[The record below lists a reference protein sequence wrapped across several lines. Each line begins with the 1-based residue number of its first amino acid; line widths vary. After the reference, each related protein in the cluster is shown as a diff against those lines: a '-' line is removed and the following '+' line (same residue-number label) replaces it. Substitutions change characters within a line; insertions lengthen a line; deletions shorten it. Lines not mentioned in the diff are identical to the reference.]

1 MLWAKLVVIIFWFIG
16 MICAILATKY
26 TYLYAKE
33 EGYEH
38 DWTPFFMFSAYGK
51 YRNKAFKK
59 AEKDSH
65 YRKMTR
71 LYNIYVVIC
80 FVAMFVVDC
89 ILKLFGF
96 L

>member
-1 MLWAKLVVIIFWFIG
+1 MLWGNLLIFSIGVLFIIIGFI
-16 MICAILATKY
+16 ATKY

-33 EGYEH
+33 EGYEY
-38 DWTPFFMFSAYGK
+38 DFTPFFMFSAYGK
-51 YRNKAFKK
+51 YRNMAFIKT
-59 AEKDSH
+59 EKDSH